1 MKILRIVYDW
11 PPPWYG
17 LAPAPYEM
25 TVAQTKLGHTVDVF
39 CGRWPRAGA
48 IEQPENVLLRTFVR
62 EPFAG
67 TVTLTTSVLM
77 FLYYLKW
84 RRDNTPDVIHAHGHF
99 GIWIFLYRLIL
110 RKFFSRWSKEIKIPM
125 VVHFHNTVQG
135 RWDSLNEQGM
145 DIKPV
150 SRYLAYPM
158 EKFANNL
165 AVQTADALIF
175 VSEDNKNEAIKF
187 YKAEPS
193 KCYVVETGVNTKL
206 FSPVGNE
213 EKEKSRREL
222 DLDLYDKVI
231 LNNGSMVERK
241 NIHLLVEAMQFLPN
255 NYKLLLV
262 GPGDPE
268 YLLKIDDIIQKNNL
282 KNRVVKAGYTP
293 YPQVSIAFQVSDIF
307 VLPSSFEGLPKV
319 VIQSLACGVPAL
331 VSGFKLSEQVEG
343 LYYLDNLDPQNIAQ
357 SIKNIIENPKPVNIA
372 KILHFYTWDEKAKQV
387 EKVYEIVKN
396 K

>member
-39 CGRWPRAGA
+39 CGRWPKAGA
-48 IEQPENVLLRTFVR
+48 TEQPENVSLHTFVR

-77 FLYYLKW
+77 FFYYLKW
-84 RRDNTPDVIHAHGHF
+84 RRDNLPDVIHAHGHF
-99 GIWIFLYRLIL
+99 GIWLFLYRLIL
-110 RKFFSRWSKEIKIPM
+110 KRFFSRWSNELKIPM

-135 RWDSLNEQGM
+135 RWDTLNDQGM
-145 DIKPV
+145 NIKPV

-158 EKFANNL
+158 EKFANKL

-175 VSEDNKNEAIKF
+175 VSEANKDEAIKF
-187 YKAEPS
+187 YKADPS
-193 KCYVVETGVNTKL
+193 KCYVIETGVNTKL
-206 FSPVGNE
+206 FSPVGHE

-241 NIHLLVEAMQFLPN
+241 NIHLLVEAIKFLPD

-268 YLLKIDDIIQKNNL
+268 YILRIDGIIQKDKL
-282 KNRVVKAGYTP
+282 KNRVIKAGYTP

-331 VSGFKLSEQVEG
+331 VSGFKLSEQIEG
-343 LYYLDNLDPQNIAQ
+343 LYYLNNLEPFGIAQ
-357 SIKNIIENPKPVNIA
+357 HIKNIIEHPKAVNIA
-372 KILHFYTWDEKAKQV
+372 KIIHFYTWDEKAKQV
-387 EKVYEIVKN
+387 DKVYETIKN
-396 K
+396 R